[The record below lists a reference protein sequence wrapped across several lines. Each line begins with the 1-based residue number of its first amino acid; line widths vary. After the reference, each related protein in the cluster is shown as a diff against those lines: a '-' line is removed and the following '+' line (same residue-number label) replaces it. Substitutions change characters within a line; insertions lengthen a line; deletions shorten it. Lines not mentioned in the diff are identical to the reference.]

1 MKSKLESLFF
11 AVLTGLVIAGTT
23 VLAFAGI
30 VVLAAASS
38 AVVGALLYVAWN
50 YAAIPVFGTPRVT
63 FLQMWALWFIVAT
76 VLGAL
81 RRARSAR

>member
-23 VLAFAGI
+23 VLAVAG
-30 VVLAAASS
+30 VLALAAASS
-38 AVVGALLYVAWN
+38 ALVGALLYVAWN
-50 YAAIPVFGTPRVT
+50 YAAVPVFGAPNIT

-81 RRARSAR
+81 RRRRA